1 MPLPVDAG
9 LLCAALVGYRRKL
22 QEIDAHMANLRLRRP
37 WKSVIARL
45 SLGLVMK

>member
-9 LLCAALVGYRRKL
+9 LFSAALVGYRQKL
-22 QEIDAHMANLRLRRP
+22 QEIDAHMTNLRLRWP
-37 WKSVIARL
+37 WESVIARL